1 MDIFNELKEQLSSCP
16 ERTRALCRTVWG
28 AVSTSL
34 STALTAASIEAG
46 DDRDDGGGGG
56 GRGGGGGGSAA
67 VGGWCTTLTS
77 TTAAAATARGANGS
91 GAAAAAAAGSTGGR
105 FATIMGAVK
114 SRSISNADVER
125 DDMHMQPHNNSS
137 SHSMMR
143 NGHHHSATGGG
154 TLQKQDLRYDIGSS
168 SQYHHV
174 RQPSVRS
181 RSQQPMPTTDELDR
195 RFAKVLVSS
204 QNIINILDICIPS
217 ILLCCITPSIYF
229 DSNSVSPSLSLSV
242 SLSLYPAL
250 AQCM

>member
-1 MDIFNELKEQLSSCP
+1 LDIFNEIKEQLSSCP

-46 DDRDDGGGGG
+46 DARDDGGGGG
-56 GRGGGGGGSAA
+56 GGGGGS
-67 VGGWCTTLTS
+67 GGADGGRWCTTI
-77 TTAAAATARGANGS
+77 TTAAATTNGGATASANN
-91 GAAAAAAAGSTGGR
+91 GGR

-114 SRSISNADVER
+114 SRTITNADVDR
-125 DDMHMQPHNNSS
+125 DEHHPHPHAQHQQQQQQHPN
-137 SHSMMR
+137 SHSMLR
-143 NGHHHSATGGG
+143 NGHYSASTGG

-195 RFAKVLVSS
+195 RFAKVLVSF
-204 QNIINILDICIPS
+204 Q
-217 ILLCCITPSIYF
+217 YKG
-229 DSNSVSPSLSLSV
+229 
-242 SLSLYPAL
+242 
-250 AQCM
+250 

>member
-1 MDIFNELKEQLSSCP
+1 MDIFNEIKEQLSSCP

-46 DDRDDGGGGG
+46 DARDDGGGGG
-56 GRGGGGGGSAA
+56 GGGYAGAGGR
-67 VGGWCTTLTS
+67 WCTTITS
-77 TTAAAATARGANGS
+77 TTSNGATAASVSNG
-91 GAAAAAAAGSTGGR
+91 GSGR

-114 SRSISNADVER
+114 SRSISNADVDR
-125 DDMHMQPHNNSS
+125 DEHHPFPHSQQQQPPMHQHPNSH
-137 SHSMMR
+137 SHSMLR
-143 NGHHHSATGGG
+143 NGHHSASSTGG

-195 RFAKVLVSS
+195 RFAKVLVSF
-204 QNIINILDICIPS
+204 QIQRIILIWNNMP
-217 ILLCCITPSIYF
+217 
-229 DSNSVSPSLSLSV
+229 LSV
-242 SLSLYPAL
+242 LHPQSMILSCSLIRTL
-250 AQCM
+250 AM

>member
-56 GRGGGGGGSAA
+56 GRGGGGGSAA

-77 TTAAAATARGANGS
+77 TTAAAAAARGANGAS
-91 GAAAAAAAGSTGGR
+91 AAAAGSTGGR

-114 SRSISNADVER
+114 SRSISNVDVER
-125 DDMHMQPHNNSS
+125 DDLHMQPHPQHNST
-137 SHSMMR
+137 HSMMR
-143 NGHHHSATGGG
+143 NGHHHSAAGGG

-168 SQYHHV
+168 TQYHHV

-195 RFAKVLVSS
+195 RFAKVLVS
-204 QNIINILDICIPS
+204 
-217 ILLCCITPSIYF
+217 F
-229 DSNSVSPSLSLSV
+229 KV
-242 SLSLYPAL
+242 
-250 AQCM
+250 

>member
-1 MDIFNELKEQLSSCP
+1 MRGERRQSNNIALDIFNELKEQLSSCP

-46 DDRDDGGGGG
+46 DDRDDGGGVGG
-56 GRGGGGGGSAA
+56 GGGRGRGGGGGSSA

-77 TTAAAATARGANGS
+77 TTAASANGGAS
-91 GAAAAAAAGSTGGR
+91 GATAGSTGGR

-125 DDMHMQPHNNSS
+125 DEPHHYQHQQQQQQHS
-137 SHSMMR
+137 SHSMLR
-143 NGHHHSATGGG
+143 NGHHHSATGTGG

-195 RFAKVLVSS
+195 RFAKVLVS
-204 QNIINILDICIPS
+204 
-217 ILLCCITPSIYF
+217 
-229 DSNSVSPSLSLSV
+229 VSPTPMIILINF
-242 SLSLYPAL
+242 
-250 AQCM
+250 

>member
-1 MDIFNELKEQLSSCP
+1 MRGERRQSNNIALDIFNELKEQLSSCP

-56 GRGGGGGGSAA
+56 RGRGGGGGSSA

-77 TTAAAATARGANGS
+77 TTAASANGGAS
-91 GAAAAAAAGSTGGR
+91 GATAGSTGGR

-125 DDMHMQPHNNSS
+125 DEPHHYQQQQHS
-137 SHSMMR
+137 SHSMLR
-143 NGHHHSATGGG
+143 NGHHHSATGTGG

-195 RFAKVLVSS
+195 RFAKVLVS
-204 QNIINILDICIPS
+204 
-217 ILLCCITPSIYF
+217 
-229 DSNSVSPSLSLSV
+229 VSPTQRIILINF
-242 SLSLYPAL
+242 
-250 AQCM
+250 

>member
-1 MDIFNELKEQLSSCP
+1 MRGERRQSNNIALDIFNELKEQLSSCP

-46 DDRDDGGGGG
+46 DDRDDGGGVGG
-56 GRGGGGGGSAA
+56 GGGRGRGGGGGSSA

-77 TTAAAATARGANGS
+77 TTAASANGGAS
-91 GAAAAAAAGSTGGR
+91 GASAGSTGGR

-125 DDMHMQPHNNSS
+125 DEPHHYQHQQQQQQHS
-137 SHSMMR
+137 SHSMLR
-143 NGHHHSATGGG
+143 NGHHHSATGTGG

-195 RFAKVLVSS
+195 RFAKVLVS
-204 QNIINILDICIPS
+204 
-217 ILLCCITPSIYF
+217 
-229 DSNSVSPSLSLSV
+229 VSPIHRIILINF
-242 SLSLYPAL
+242 
-250 AQCM
+250 